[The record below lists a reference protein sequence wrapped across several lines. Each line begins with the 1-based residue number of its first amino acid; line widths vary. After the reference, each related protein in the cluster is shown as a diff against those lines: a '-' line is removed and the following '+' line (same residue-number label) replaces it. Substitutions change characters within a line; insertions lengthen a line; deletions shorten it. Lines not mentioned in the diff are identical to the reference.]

1 MYINPFGTT
10 VHLIVDAQALLRL
23 LYLFSL
29 IKFTISIANAG
40 NTQPGTIASA
50 VHHVGNFFERL
61 QLKPL
66 SLGGPPCCKIFWC
79 RCSYTPGKAFLGQC
93 VTRVYVAVILQSIL
107 IVVRQTLIDTSMEA
121 QLSLLL
127 TLWGLVVTF
136 LALSAKM
143 PLDALM
149 NIILLP
155 LPRQQMIAKW
165 RNYQYSMWFVLIGGL
180 HNIVA
185 AIQNIAVP
193 GCQWWFIHQHTFV
206 AVELVII
213 VWMGHCA
220 WVPPFTLLGCS
231 SMTDGP
237 TIDSSATHITT
248 GSIAKTKQQLQRTK
262 LVLSE
267 ADAQSVL
274 SGGKT
279 LEQARDESVAAVP
292 TKAVELANI
301 NIKDAPCGVDLGWGI
316 LYDPKKLHAV

>member
-1 MYINPFGTT
+1 M
-10 VHLIVDAQALLRL
+10 
-23 LYLFSL
+23 S
-29 IKFTISIANAG
+29 
-40 NTQPGTIASA
+40 
-50 VHHVGNFFERL
+50 FF
-61 QLKPL
+61 P
-66 SLGGPPCCKIFWC
+66 
-79 RCSYTPGKAFLGQC
+79 
-93 VTRVYVAVILQSIL
+93 
-107 IVVRQTLIDTSMEA
+107 
-121 QLSLLL
+121 
-127 TLWGLVVTF
+127 
-136 LALSAKM
+136 
-143 PLDALM
+143 
-149 NIILLP
+149 P
-155 LPRQQMIAKW
+155 LPQ
-165 RNYQYSMWFVLIGGL
+165 
-180 HNIVA
+180 IVA